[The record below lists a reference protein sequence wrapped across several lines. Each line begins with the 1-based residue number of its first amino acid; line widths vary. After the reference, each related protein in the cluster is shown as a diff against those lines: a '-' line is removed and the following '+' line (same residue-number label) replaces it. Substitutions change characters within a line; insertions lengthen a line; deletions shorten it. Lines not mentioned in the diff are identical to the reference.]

1 MTDTIVAD
9 VALFCRFAEFNLA
22 DTASALRSPSKWQRE
37 AQAMRLL
44 LDAGWSHEAISGAL
58 RTLTTWGEKPAQLE
72 VVEIAA
78 TPDEC
83 TAELEER
90 CNAQAELIGD
100 QSALVSDL
108 ANEKA
113 RLRKAARVA
122 LQHIQQGRIESA
134 EHLLH
139 NLEAYCG

>member
-1 MTDTIVAD
+1 MTDTTVAD

-22 DTASALRSPSKWQRE
+22 DTASAMRSPSKWQRE

-44 LDAGWSHEAISGAL
+44 LDAGWSNEAISGAM

-72 VVEIAA
+72 VVEVVA
-78 TPDEC
+78 DDR

-90 CNAQAELIGD
+90 CNAQAELISD

-108 ANEKA
+108 TDEKA

-134 EHLLH
+134 EQLLH
-139 NLEAYCG
+139 NLEACCG